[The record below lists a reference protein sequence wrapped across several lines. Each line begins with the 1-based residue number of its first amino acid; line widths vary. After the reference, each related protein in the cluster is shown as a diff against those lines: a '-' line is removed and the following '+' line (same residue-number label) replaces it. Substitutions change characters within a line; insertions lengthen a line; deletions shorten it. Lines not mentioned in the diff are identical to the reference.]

1 MNLERKIVSILETII
16 NKEIMETLYFR
27 ADLYNLTQIMS
38 KYKEEEEVLTFYK
51 NLDYLSK
58 RKDKIFL
65 FELERR
71 QCLNCLE
78 FCGKFLLELFMESTI
93 GCIEEMPNTD
103 IGLDMLKSLYT
114 NFGELLKT
122 KVSIS
127 GKEYKILKERK
138 INQIISCYIK
148 EQRAKTLSK
157 KVS

>member
-1 MNLERKIVSILETII
+1 
-16 NKEIMETLYFR
+16 METLYFR

-51 NLDYLSK
+51 KLDYISK
-58 RKDKIFL
+58 RKDKLFL
-65 FELERR
+65 FEVERR
-71 QCLNCLE
+71 QCLKCLE
-78 FCGKFLLELFMESTI
+78 FCGKFLLELFMKSTI

-127 GKEYKILKERK
+127 GKEYKILKDRK
-138 INQIISCYIK
+138 ISQIINSYIE
-148 EQRAKTLSK
+148 EQRTKTLSK
-157 KVS
+157 KNFIG